1 MQHHVYRLIT
11 TDPLQ
16 TVKINT
22 RTSALRPMP
31 PFVYPPFAV
40 CNVSVTCRSV
50 PNLAEPRLQ
59 IPKDSHLRAKAG
71 SAGCARLRRQGLIV
85 RARMLYALGFT

>member
-50 PNLAEPRLQ
+50 PNLA
-59 IPKDSHLRAKAG
+59 
-71 SAGCARLRRQGLIV
+71 
-85 RARMLYALGFT
+85 